1 MNTGWVCYKYQVSFF
16 VCIISFSSWV
26 RAHQNRGK
34 SIDETFVKDYIVF
47 SLVVKVKLL
56 FILQTVLK
64 SKTYDPR
71 LVWPYS
77 LLLCGPTSCGKTT
90 WIVELLKSCE
100 ELCTHMPKKLIWIYG
115 VEQPDLFKTIKEI
128 WAPHQCEFVEGFL
141 KIWCHDLKKTN
152 DRGSLCIFDDVMN
165 EVSSNATILKLFTR
179 GRSHLECSL
188 VLMLQNIFPKGSQ
201 SRTISINAQ
210 YQVLFRNPIDSLQIS
225 ILARQLCPLNSKDF
239 LKICKRATQ
248 RPYGYLFCCFTQ
260 SCPNEIHYRT
270 NVLPCEYPSIVYQ
283 LLFYSILYKVW
294 FRSRIR

>member
-1 MNTGWVCYKYQVSFF
+1 M
-16 VCIISFSSWV
+16 
-26 RAHQNRGK
+26 
-34 SIDETFVKDYIVF
+34 
-47 SLVVKVKLL
+47 
-56 FILQTVLK
+56 LK
-64 SKTYDPR
+64 SKTLKKMSKKTYDPC

-77 LLLCGPTSCGKTT
+77 LLLCGPTGCGKTT
-90 WIVELLKSCE
+90 WIVELLKSHE

-128 WAPHQCEFVEGFL
+128 WAPRQCEFVEGFPE
-141 KIWCHDLKKTN
+141 DLMSRLEKTN

-165 EVSSNATILKLFTR
+165 EVSSNATISKLFTR
-179 GRSHLECSL
+179 GRSHLGCSL

-210 YQVLFRNPIDSLQIS
+210 YQVLFRNPRDSLQIS

-239 LKICKRATQ
+239 LEIYKRATQ

-260 SCPNEIHYRT
+260 SCPDEIRYRT

-283 LLFYSILYKVW
+283 L
-294 FRSRIR
+294 